1 MVRTSNIFK
10 SCFTILF
17 KHSSNKNYF
26 LENNNFEVRKIEGRI
41 IEAYI
46 GEYASGKSENA
57 INRAVELREQG
68 RKVTLVDLDLV
79 EPFYTLRPLKKQL
92 EELGINVIA
101 WETRETMG
109 LGEAGSILKPEM
121 KWVLRRE
128 YDIILDIGYG
138 VEGAKTFNLIEGAA
152 DNKELK
158 IFAVVNTSRPM
169 TASVEDIVEYVER
182 LGKVDGLI
190 NNTHLGD
197 ETDWDIIEEGAE
209 IISEVSKELD
219 IPVIY
224 TAADE
229 KLKDMGIVTD
239 KQGIPVKYIHRYM
252 PHSFW

>member
-1 MVRTSNIFK
+1 MFRTSNILKLFA
-10 SCFTILF
+10 ILF
-17 KHSSNKNYF
+17 NNSSYKNYF
-26 LENNNFEVRKIEGRI
+26 LENNNFEVRKIEDRI

-57 INRAVELREQG
+57 VNRAVELREQG

-79 EPFYTLRPLKKQL
+79 EPFYTLRPIKKQL
-92 EELGINVIA
+92 EELGIDVVA

-109 LGEAGSILKPEM
+109 LGEAGSIIKPAM

-128 YDIILDIGYG
+128 HDIILDIGYG

-152 DNKELK
+152 ENKDLK
-158 IFAVVNTSRPM
+158 IFAIVNTSRPL
-169 TASVEDIVEYVER
+169 TASVEDIVEYIR
-182 LGKVDGLI
+182 GLGKVDGLI

-197 ETDWDIIEEGAE
+197 ETDWEVIEEGAK
-209 IISEVSKELD
+209 IASEVSKELG

-229 KLKDMGIVTD
+229 KLKDIGITTD
-239 KQGIPVKYIHRYM
+239 KQGFPVKYIHRYM
-252 PHSFW
+252 PLSFW